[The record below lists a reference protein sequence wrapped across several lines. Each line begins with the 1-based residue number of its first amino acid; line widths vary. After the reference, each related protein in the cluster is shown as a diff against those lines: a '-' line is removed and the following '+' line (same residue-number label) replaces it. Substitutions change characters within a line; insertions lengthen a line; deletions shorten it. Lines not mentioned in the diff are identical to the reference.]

1 MRHTLSYIEYAL
13 IIFLKVQNDIMSISD
28 KECTTQRN
36 PQPMLAWVI
45 GLAIIGVMMTAVWPV
60 WNLIPQYV
68 TEQVKVVSVDQ
79 SGVWADTQDNY
90 MVKLTGSYH
99 NISPGDHI
107 MGTYDMNVKQRM
119 HTFAP

>member
-1 MRHTLSYIEYAL
+1 MSYIEYAL
-13 IIFLKVQNDIMSISD
+13 VIFLVVHYDIMSISNQNEY
-28 KECTTQRN
+28 KVRKN
-36 PQPMLAWVI
+36 LQPMLAWAI
-45 GLAIIGVMMTAVWPV
+45 ILAIIGVMMTAIWPV

-99 NISPGDHI
+99 NVSPGDHI
-107 MGTYDMNVKQRM
+107 MGTYDAKIKQRM
-119 HTFAP
+119 DSFLP

>member
-1 MRHTLSYIEYAL
+1 
-13 IIFLKVQNDIMSISD
+13 MSISD
-28 KECTTQRN
+28 RKEYTIHKN
-36 PQPMLAWVI
+36 LQPMLAWTIILAVI
-45 GLAIIGVMMTAVWPV
+45 SVMMTAVWPV

-99 NISPGDHI
+99 NVSPGDHI
-107 MGTYDMNVKQRM
+107 MGTYDVKIKQRM
-119 HTFAP
+119 DTFLP

>member
-1 MRHTLSYIEYAL
+1 MSYIEYAL
-13 IIFLKVQNDIMSISD
+13 VIFSEVHNDIMTTSD
-28 KECTTQRN
+28 QKEYKVHKN
-36 PQPMLAWVI
+36 LQPLLAWVI

-90 MVKLTGSYH
+90 LVKLTGSYH
-99 NISPGDHI
+99 NVSPGDHI
-107 MGTYDMNVKQRM
+107 MGTYDLKIK
-119 HTFAP
+119 